1 MIEEQCIYALLNIQ
15 VMTTHIV
22 KEQTEFS
29 IPDAIPTI
37 PQSEN
42 SEVSTFPSLLKSKEE
57 CEELFEECVFLSIKC
72 HED

>member
-1 MIEEQCIYALLNIQ
+1 
-15 VMTTHIV
+15 MTTHIARA
-22 KEQTEFS
+22 EQTEFS

-57 CEELFEECVFLSIKC
+57 CEELFEECVFSSIKL
-72 HED
+72 DMK

>member
-1 MIEEQCIYALLNIQ
+1 MIEEQCSYALLNIQ

-57 CEELFEECVFLSIKC
+57 CEELFEECVFLSIKL
-72 HED
+72 EMS

>member
-1 MIEEQCIYALLNIQ
+1 
-15 VMTTHIV
+15 MTTHIARA
-22 KEQTEFS
+22 EQTEFS

-57 CEELFEECVFLSIKC
+57 CEELFEECVFPEIMF
-72 HED
+72 